1 MPDDLAVALREAFRG
16 EVRARLPRLEL
27 LSRPTAGPRSADVLA
42 EALRDAHSLAGSAV
56 VVGELTA
63 ARSARS
69 LEAALDHCRQAPSE
83 PLPASVTAEV
93 DRLAGLL
100 APWLGP

>member
-16 EVRARLPRLEL
+16 EVHARLPRLEL
-27 LSRPTAGPRSADVLA
+27 LSRSTGPPSAAVLA

-56 VVGELTA
+56 VVGELGA

-69 LEAALDHCRQAPSE
+69 LEAALDRCRQSPSE
-83 PLPASVTAEV
+83 PLAASVTAEV

-100 APWLGP
+100 APWLGA

>member
-16 EVRARLPRLEL
+16 EVRTRLPRLEL
-27 LSRPTAGPRSADVLA
+27 LSRTAGPRNADVLA

-56 VVGELTA
+56 VVGELAA

-69 LEAALDHCRQAPSE
+69 LEAALDHCRQSPSE
-83 PLPASVTAEV
+83 PLAASVSAEV
-93 DRLAGLL
+93 DRLAVLL